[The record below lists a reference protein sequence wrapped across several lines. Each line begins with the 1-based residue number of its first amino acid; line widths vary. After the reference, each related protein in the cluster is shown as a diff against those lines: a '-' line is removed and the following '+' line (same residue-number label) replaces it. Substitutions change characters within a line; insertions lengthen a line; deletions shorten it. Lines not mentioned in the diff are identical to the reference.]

1 MLLSAAASK
10 TVTSSNQSS
19 TDPAKPAS
27 YAFNSQSFDSR
38 FIADGLKAYTQAL
51 LYVIT
56 GDDTYRSNAMSII
69 RIWEQMDP
77 AKYVYFTDAHI
88 HTGIPLNRMVTAA
101 ELLRYSSTQTEG
113 LKWTDKDTADFST
126 NLINPVIET
135 FQHTNYRF
143 MNQHLYSL
151 LGAMSGYIFTGNRD
165 RYNEG
170 VEWFTVNKTAVDQG
184 QNGAIKAL
192 FRLVDTNALTGEKVD
207 PPVVQHVEMGRD
219 QAHGAGDI
227 TNAEIL
233 ARLLLA
239 QGTKVD
245 PVEGTV
251 STAPNAVGPY
261 EFLDN
266 RILKAADLFGRF
278 MLGYDTPWIPVAAHT
293 DANGNPTIIYKDI
306 SGAYRGRI
314 GGNVYDLYYYY
325 KYQAGV
331 NMEAAAPYFAEM
343 FAKRLPFYWE
353 SPDGGADYWLY
364 IPKEAEAEGAQY
376 LPKPV
381 TDGNLREVE
390 DRYTS
395 FDGNSVTKQEGD
407 ISFVEIKATEEGSKI
422 AVVASSTG
430 RKRSDSSFGRVAPP
444 NWRSLAESMM

>member
-1 MLLSAAASK
+1 MMGGRRSSEQTSEQTNDWGSTDEFSKERYFRKAFMRILSIIVSISLLAAIFSLPAKVSAAETIDQSMFTDYEPTIYEVIDESGFKHPGVGLTKDIVENIRTQVREHKEPWNTYFNQMLLSAAASK

-170 VEWFTVNKTAVDQG
+170 VEWFTVTR
-184 QNGAIKAL
+184 
-192 FRLVDTNALTGEKVD
+192 RLSIRVKMVPLRHYSDW
-207 PPVVQHVEMGRD
+207 
-219 QAHGAGDI
+219 
-227 TNAEIL
+227 
-233 ARLLLA
+233 
-239 QGTKVD
+239 
-245 PVEGTV
+245 
-251 STAPNAVGPY
+251 
-261 EFLDN
+261 
-266 RILKAADLFGRF
+266 
-278 MLGYDTPWIPVAAHT
+278 WIPMH
-293 DANGNPTIIYKDI
+293 
-306 SGAYRGRI
+306 
-314 GGNVYDLYYYY
+314 
-325 KYQAGV
+325 
-331 NMEAAAPYFAEM
+331 
-343 FAKRLPFYWE
+343 
-353 SPDGGADYWLY
+353 
-364 IPKEAEAEGAQY
+364 
-376 LPKPV
+376 
-381 TDGNLREVE
+381 
-390 DRYTS
+390 
-395 FDGNSVTKQEGD
+395 
-407 ISFVEIKATEEGSKI
+407 
-422 AVVASSTG
+422 
-430 RKRSDSSFGRVAPP
+430 
-444 NWRSLAESMM
+444 